1 MLNDAVSIIGCSS
14 NSITTAA
21 LSRPRK
27 IKTVFAYYWRVLF
40 LHYLLIDES
49 VVFLQQQTRF
59 FHSPISQRQPP
70 QGHISDWLRGTYS
83 SLIIMGEVF
92 PRIIRSGPP
101 LPVSFTTPPVE
112 LTIYWKIQE
121 RRQLRRME
129 QYTRVELVTQPWQGR
144 VLPLN

>member
-1 MLNDAVSIIGCSS
+1 MACLISSLLTDRRIGSFS
-14 NSITTAA
+14 PTTNS
-21 LSRPRK
+21 
-27 IKTVFAYYWRVLF
+27 V
-40 LHYLLIDES
+40 
-49 VVFLQQQTRF
+49 